1 MFRSSPLFFK
11 QVRLLGLVALAVS
24 QSFSTASAEAELK
37 QTAEMAAQTR
47 WVVNTINARHYLRES
62 MEKLDGTEIVE
73 AYIESF
79 DYGRMYFLR
88 SEVDDFI
95 FRFGGAMEEFLQKGN
110 LFAAFQIF
118 ESFRSTADARTQ
130 WVYERLSQDFD
141 FAVDETFAPDRREAE
156 WPASNLAADNLW
168 ERRLKYELLNEMM
181 SLASETKEE
190 EEPASEPT
198 VPSTTDTEPT
208 TDTVKSKSI
217 SSSDLATIELEE
229 LEDTSSKQTS
239 SGLKPTNPDLFNEDD
254 QDDFD
259 PTKIQR
265 LTENPEF
272 AAKIL
277 DEAREK
283 IRRRY
288 ERNLGYTLDRE
299 PAEVQE
305 SFINAMTQLFD
316 PHSTFLSADTLE
328 SFNSSV
334 QNSFV
339 GIGALL
345 QDEDGICTI
354 KELIPGG
361 PAEESRLLNP
371 EDQILGVAQG
381 RDGEF
386 EDVVD
391 MQLRYIVRK
400 IKGEKNTIVRLL
412 IRPGDASDPSVRKD
426 ISINRDEVKLTAN
439 LASAK
444 LISVPINDTE
454 TVAVGVIELP
464 SFYGNIGAGS
474 TLTTTSTDVTELI
487 GKLRAAGAQGLVL
500 DLRMNGGG
508 LLSEAVRLTGLFIP
522 IGPVVQVRDNDG
534 RTDVLSD
541 REMGVQ
547 WDGPLIVLTS
557 RFSASASEIV
567 AGALQDHDR
576 ALIVGNTSTHG
587 KGTVQEVYHMNNRPA
602 FSWFTTNTATPTTR
616 PVASKITIKQFYL
629 PDGSSTQVRGVPSDI
644 ALPSVNEF
652 LPIGEDDLP
661 HALAWGEVKPVS
673 WFNDWKKLG
682 IDSPEDPELVAS
694 LRAATNER
702 LETLEEF
709 QFLKKQIEWRRQRY
723 EEKVISIHLANR
735 IEHKI
740 REQALVDGLN
750 DTYEALSENDYTIQ
764 DFKLN
769 IAEEQEEISRQNK
782 LEPIIDAAIGRAEDL
797 IAGIVVSEEITEKEV
812 ADVKEDEKEPTYDI
826 YLRESARIMA
836 DWIQTISRKPSAET
850 LTNVGAL

>member
-1 MFRSSPLFFK
+1 MFRISSSPYKLA
-11 QVRLLGLVALAVS
+11 RRIGLIALLAT
-24 QSFSTASAEAELK
+24 QTFSSASAEAELT
-37 QTAEMAAQTR
+37 QSAEMAAQTR

-62 MEKLDGTEIVE
+62 MKSLDGTEIVE
-73 AYIESF
+73 AYVENF
-79 DYGRMYFLR
+79 DYSRMYFLR
-88 SEVDDFI
+88 SEIDEFI
-95 FRFGGAMEEFLQKGN
+95 FRFGNAMEEFLQKGN
-110 LFAAFQIF
+110 LYAAFEIY
-118 ESFRSTADARTQ
+118 EDYREHAIARTN
-130 WVYERLSQDFD
+130 WAYERLAQDFD
-141 FAVDETFAPDRREAE
+141 FSTDDSFAPDRREAE
-156 WPASNLAADNLW
+156 WPKDEAEANDLW

-181 SLASETKEE
+181 SLASEAKDEDQPDAE
-190 EEPASEPT
+190 AAANK
-198 VPSTTDTEPT
+198 D
-208 TDTVKSKSI
+208 SKS
-217 SSSDLATIELEE
+217 
-229 LEDTSSKQTS
+229 SSKS
-239 SGLKPTNPDLFNEDD
+239 SLQPNNPDLFSDTEEEK
-254 QDDFD
+254 FD
-259 PTKIQR
+259 PSKILR
-265 LTENPEF
+265 LLNDEAF

-299 PAEVQE
+299 APEVQE
-305 SFINAMTQLFD
+305 AFINAMTQLFD

-345 QDEDGICTI
+345 EDADGICTI

-361 PAEESRLLNP
+361 PAEESRLLHP

-381 RDGEF
+381 KDGEF

-426 ISINRDEVKLTAN
+426 ISITRQEVKLTAN

-444 LISVPINDTE
+444 LISVPVGDE
-454 TVAVGVIELP
+454 SVPVGVIELP
-464 SFYGNIGAGS
+464 SFYGNIGAGN
-474 TLTTTSTDVTELI
+474 TLTTTSDDVTELI
-487 GKLRAAGAQGLVL
+487 DKLRKKGAQGLIL

-508 LLSEAVRLTGLFIP
+508 LLSEAVRLAGLFIP
-522 IGPVVQVRDNDG
+522 IGPVVQVRDKDG

-541 REMGVQ
+541 RDMGVQ

-576 ALIVGNTSTHG
+576 AIIVGNSSTHG
-587 KGTVQEVYHMNNRPA
+587 KGTVQEVYHMRNRPA
-602 FSWFTTNTATPTTR
+602 FSWFKTTPATPTTR

-629 PDGSSTQVRGVPSDI
+629 PDGSSTQVKGVPSDI

-661 HALAWGEVKPVS
+661 HALVWDEVKPVN
-673 WFNDWKKLG
+673 WINDWKKLN
-682 IDSPEDPELVAS
+682 IPSPQDSGLIET
-694 LRAATNER
+694 LRAGTNQR

-709 QFLKKQIEWRRQRY
+709 QFLKQQIEWRRQRY
-723 EEKVISIHLANR
+723 EEKDISINLEKR
-735 IEHKI
+735 INKKI
-740 REQALVDGLN
+740 REQAYVEQLN
-750 DTYEALSENDYTIQ
+750 DTYDALCENDYAIEEL
-764 DFKLN
+764 KLK
-769 IAEEQEEISRQNK
+769 IAEEQDEISRKN
-782 LEPIIDAAIGRAEDL
+782 LSNPIDEAVEKAESIVAELTGEATTEVESIEAADTP
-797 IAGIVVSEEITEKEV
+797 EEE
-812 ADVKEDEKEPTYDI
+812 EDEPSYDI

-836 DWIQTISRKPSAET
+836 DWIEIIEADTTAVSS
-850 LTNVGAL
+850 L

>member
-1 MFRSSPLFFK
+1 MFRFIAPSFK
-11 QVRLLGLVALAVS
+11 HLRRLGLVALAVS
-24 QSFSTASAEAELK
+24 QSFSIASAEAELT

-79 DYGRMYFLR
+79 DYGRMYFTR
-88 SEVDDFI
+88 DEVDQFV

-118 ESFRSTADARTQ
+118 ESFRSTADERTQ
-130 WVYERLSQDFD
+130 WVYERLAQDFD
-141 FAVDETFAPDRREAE
+141 FSVDETFAPDRREAE
-156 WPASNLAADNLW
+156 WPANAEAAGKLW
-168 ERRLKYELLNEMM
+168 EQRLKYELLNEMM
-181 SLASETKEE
+181 SLASEDKEE
-190 EEPASEPT
+190 EIPTLEPDGEAIPEPT
-198 VPSTTDTEPT
+198 EPKLIEDFDSLAADEIDTPS
-208 TDTVKSKSI
+208 KNL
-217 SSSDLATIELEE
+217 SSM
-229 LEDTSSKQTS
+229 
-239 SGLKPTNPDLFNEDD
+239 KPTNPDLFNEDD
-254 QDDFD
+254 QDEFD
-259 PTKIQR
+259 PTKIRR
-265 LTENPEF
+265 LLEDPEF
-272 AAKIL
+272 AADVL
-277 DEAREK
+277 DQAREK

-345 QDEDGICTI
+345 QDDDGICTI

-361 PAEESRLLNP
+361 PAEESRLLSP

-381 RDGEF
+381 KDGEF

-426 ISINRDEVKLTAN
+426 ISIVRDEVKLTAN

-444 LISVPINDTE
+444 LISVPISDTE

-464 SFYGNIGAGS
+464 SFYGNIGAGN
-474 TLTTTSTDVTELI
+474 TLTTTSTDVSELI
-487 GKLRAAGAQGLVL
+487 EKLRGAGAQGLVL

-522 IGPVVQVRDNDG
+522 IGPVVQVRDKDG

-547 WDGPLIVLTS
+547 WEGPLIVLTS

-576 ALIVGNTSTHG
+576 ALIVGNSSTHG
-587 KGTVQEVYHMNNRPA
+587 KGTVQEVYHMNNRPS
-602 FSWFTTNTATPTTR
+602 FSWFSAKPKTPETR

-629 PDGSSTQVRGVPSDI
+629 PDGSSTQVKGVPSDI

-661 HALAWGEVKPVS
+661 HALPWGEVKAVN
-673 WFNDWKKLG
+673 WINDWKKLG
-682 IDSPEDPELVAS
+682 IDSPEDPALVQS
-694 LRAATNER
+694 LRAATSER

-709 QFLKKQIEWRRQRY
+709 KFLKQQIEWRRQRY
-723 EEKVISIHLANR
+723 DEKEISIHLANR
-735 IEHKI
+735 IERKI
-740 REQALVDGLN
+740 REQAFVDGLN
-750 DTYEALSENDYTIQ
+750 DTYEALSEDDYAIQ
-764 DFKLN
+764 EFKLN
-769 IAEEQEEISRQNK
+769 IAEEQDEISRQNK
-782 LEPIIDAAIGRAEDL
+782 LEPIIDAAIERADDL
-797 IAGIVVSEEITEKEV
+797 IAGIVGDQDSSEKETTKDDE
-812 ADVKEDEKEPTYDI
+812 ADEKEEPTYDI

-836 DWIQTISRKPSAET
+836 DWVQEIGKTKKSADTIVKIGV
-850 LTNVGAL
+850 L